1 MLVPRVSS
9 DAGAL
14 PTPTFPSPF
23 SPTPLLQESA
33 FARLIVPSK
42 PPSDFRAGS
51 SRPQDSRMRCVGLI
65 IPISQLRR

>member
-9 DAGAL
+9 DTGAL

-23 SPTPLLQESA
+23 SPTPSPHESVSA
-33 FARLIVPSK
+33 WLIVPSK

-51 SRPQDSRMRCVGLI
+51 SCPQDSPMRCLGLI
-65 IPISQLRR
+65 IPIQLRR